1 MMPKKRSTDHAI
13 YYQRYLDRLAQ
24 LAGKKPPR
32 PKSYPLPLTDLDRI
46 LIQLYSNWQL
56 AMTPKEFISKWEVS
70 REDMALICSRSIST
84 VNSWFAGTKR
94 YKAPAADVLRHLA
107 LMDFLLENFDAIPR
121 ELLERLCG
129 NNLEGYSP

>member
-1 MMPKKRSTDHAI
+1 MMAKKRSTDHAI

-32 PKSYPLPLTDLDRI
+32 PKSYPRPLTDLDRI
-46 LIQLYSNWQL
+46 LIQLYSHWQL

-84 VNSWFAGTKR
+84 VNSWFAGNKR
-94 YKAPAADVLRHLA
+94 YKAPAADVLRGVT
-107 LMDFLLENFDAIPR
+107 I
-121 ELLERLCG
+121 
-129 NNLEGYSP
+129 SI